1 MCFGSVQ
8 RAPDPT
14 PVTTAP
20 TREQIAAETAKQE
33 AEAANETIRTVQESK
48 AKLATRQGVYGNIK
62 TSRSGDS
69 NYGTNVS
76 LARFGVKSKLGS
88 AA

>member
-1 MCFGSVQ
+1 MCFTSAQ
-8 RAPDPT
+8 KAPAPT

-20 TREQIAAETAKQE
+20 TREQIAAETARQA
-33 AEAANETIRTVQESK
+33 AEKADETIRVVSESK
-48 AKLATRQGVYGNIK
+48 AKLASRQGAYGNIK

-69 NYGTNVS
+69 YYGSSTQF
-76 LARFGVKSKLGS
+76 ATFGR

>member
-8 RAPDPT
+8 RAPAPT

-33 AEAANETIRTVQESK
+33 AERADETIRTVQESK

-62 TSRSGDS
+62 TSRSGDAAYS
-69 NYGTNVS
+69 S
-76 LARFGVKSKLGS
+76 KSRVATFGS
-88 AA
+88 ARQAYGG